1 MADREKKGLIA
12 RWLEGKER
20 SEDYARSTLPT
31 SRWALFW
38 DILKGRFGK
47 LVLVNLLMVVTLLP
61 LAAVIVWRILAL
73 GAQGM
78 MGPYGAGLGVGYPA
92 IPELVGYA
100 EMTVFQADLLFF
112 ALFIPAGAI
121 AALGIS
127 GGGYIIRN
135 LIWTEGIFVAND
147 FLRGIRRNYWNVLEA
162 VLILTVLLFIARTMG
177 NLADWLVALGAQGA
191 GWLIASKVIGYIFV
205 AFSVLLFFWM
215 ISLGI
220 SYKQGPWALFRN
232 AVVMTIGT
240 FPQTVF
246 FAALATWPIF
256 LAMFA
261 GGFFGIIG
269 ILILLLFGVSYM
281 LLVWLDYSQWAFDR
295 FINPGIGVATGRGL
309 YNKDK
314 PKDTVGSAGAAMQ
327 DSAAM
332 REYRRLIVAQGKSK
346 LVCRPI
352 KPIDDDLEVY
362 QLPDSFSREDLA
374 KLRESK
380 AAIEEDTRAYEEEH
394 KDDER
399 YVEYNR
405 QFEERERALREEEEG
420 GGKKKKKKKPQPP
433 KMLNKR

>member
-38 DILKGRFGK
+38 DIFKGRFGK
-47 LVLVNLLMVVTLLP
+47 LVLVNLLMLVTFLP
-61 LAAVIVWRILAL
+61 LAADIVWRILAM
-73 GAQGM
+73 GTQQIV
-78 MGPYGAGLGVGYPA
+78 GPYGAGLGVGYPV
-92 IPELVGYA
+92 IPNVSGVA
-100 EMTVFQADLLFF
+100 EMTVFEMDLLFF
-112 ALFIPAGAI
+112 VLFIPAGAI

-162 VLILTVLLFIARTMG
+162 VLFFTIFLFLARTMG
-177 NLADWLVALGAQGA
+177 NLADWLIAAGSPMA
-191 GWLIASKVIGYIFV
+191 GWLIASKIVGYILMAFALLV
-205 AFSVLLFFWM
+205 AMWM

-220 SYKQGPWALFRN
+220 SYQQGPWALFRN
-232 AVVMTIGT
+232 AVVMTVGT
-240 FPQTVF
+240 FPQTLF
-246 FAALATWPIF
+246 FVACAAWPIF
-256 LAMFA
+256 LTMF
-261 GGFFGIIG
+261 GGSFFTVIG
-269 ILILLLFGVSYM
+269 LLLLIFLAFSYA
-281 LLVWLDYSQWAFDR
+281 LLVWLDFSQWAFDK
-295 FINPGIGVATGRGL
+295 FVNPNMGIATGRGL

-314 PKDTVGSAGAAMQ
+314 APRPAAAVVNNSAS

-332 REYRRLIVAQGKSK
+332 REYRRMIVAQGKSK

-352 KPIDDDLEVY
+352 KPIDDELEVY
-362 QLPDSFSREDLA
+362 QLPESFSRDDLQ

-380 AAIEEDTRAYEEEH
+380 QAIEDDTKAFEEEH
-394 KDDER
+394 KNDER

-405 QFEERERALREEEEG
+405 EFEEAQRALEDED
-420 GGKKKKKKKPQPP
+420 GKKKKKKKPTPP